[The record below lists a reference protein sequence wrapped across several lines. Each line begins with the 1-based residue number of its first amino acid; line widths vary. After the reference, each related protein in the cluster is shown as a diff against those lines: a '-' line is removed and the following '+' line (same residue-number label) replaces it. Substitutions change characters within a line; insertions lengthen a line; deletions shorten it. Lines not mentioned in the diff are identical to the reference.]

1 SARERYASLMLR
13 TFEGATAD
21 PALLEGARREKEG
34 AEEALA
40 EQSAAARAELA
51 DARAG
56 LHDIQRALPP
66 GSALVS
72 FVRYDRTTFIR
83 NGDRTAARV
92 TPSYMAFVAR
102 ADAAPI
108 VALPLGSAAAVDTAI
123 ASWRAEV
130 STPANTEQSYRLD

>member
-1 SARERYASLMLR
+1 DLGLSIVAAGKVTDASAALDEIVRSRGVILDELAARTRVTAGGDPALATLTKSLASARERYASLMLR

-72 FVRYDRTTFIR
+72 F
-83 NGDRTAARV
+83 
-92 TPSYMAFVAR
+92 
-102 ADAAPI
+102 
-108 VALPLGSAAAVDTAI
+108 
-123 ASWRAEV
+123 
-130 STPANTEQSYRLD
+130 